1 MPNEV
6 QVKTIEKVESQSAA
20 TAKGSVAFSL
30 GLTGPKGDLTG
41 GMDGNVANKI
51 SKSREVSEDFQFFDS
66 SGR

>member
-41 GMDGNVANKI
+41 GWTVTSPTKYRKAGRSRKI
-51 SKSREVSEDFQFFDS
+51 
-66 SGR
+66 